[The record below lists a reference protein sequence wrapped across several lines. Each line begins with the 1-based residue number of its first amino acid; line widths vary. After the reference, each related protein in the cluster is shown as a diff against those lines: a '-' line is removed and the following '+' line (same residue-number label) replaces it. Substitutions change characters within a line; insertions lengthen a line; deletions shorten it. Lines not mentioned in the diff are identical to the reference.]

1 MRSLDAIPAPCAFR
15 GRARPARFQ
24 DGEVGGNGGAAIG
37 RARRLSGICRWLS
50 LHLLALEKQWRDL
63 RQIAPPDR
71 PTVVAFGDDQ
81 FVLDAA
87 LLEQLGE
94 IAIGLDEEVVLAAA
108 DPDQL
113 ELR

>member
-1 MRSLDAIPAPCAFR
+1 
-15 GRARPARFQ
+15 
-24 DGEVGGNGGAAIG
+24 
-37 RARRLSGICRWLS
+37 LS
-50 LHLLALEKQWRDL
+50 LHLLALEKQWREL
-63 RQIAPPDR
+63 RQIAPPDG

-113 ELR
+113 NFALVAFGSDRALPSVFSGSRTAELKPPT